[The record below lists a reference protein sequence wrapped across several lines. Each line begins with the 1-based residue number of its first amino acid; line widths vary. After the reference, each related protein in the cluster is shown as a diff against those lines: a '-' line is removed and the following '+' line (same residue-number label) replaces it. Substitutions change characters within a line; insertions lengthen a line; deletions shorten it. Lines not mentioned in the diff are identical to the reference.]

1 MLSPNQVAAKASN
14 ATDKGE
20 EPGVHFSKKLKRM
33 TMPSTARAETVYVA
47 PAHEHAETLDLKTM
61 ALPKAD
67 GGVPYAGPASVPQ
80 VKGATAGPAS
90 NATDEGQEKGVH
102 YSEPLKRLTKSAS
115 ERARLAGKAPKSTG
129 LKPGQYAELTPT
141 SISFKLDKDA
151 VAKLKVDF
159 KFKGTEPAIGD
170 TAKYERYVRVGEKYK
185 LVWPQCKPKASSR
198 SRTCND
204 YASLKTLRDRHAAY
218 FEASPPASNGEG
230 NEKKRKRK

>member
-1 MLSPNQVAAKASN
+1 M
-14 ATDKGE
+14 
-20 EPGVHFSKKLKRM
+20 HFSKKLKRM

-80 VKGATAGPAS
+80 AKGA
-90 NATDEGQEKGVH
+90 EG
-102 YSEPLKRLTKSAS
+102 
-115 ERARLAGKAPKSTG
+115 GKAPKSNG